1 MTDRGQELTGAPSAA
16 QRDGARW
23 RVDPAWTAWVVVLAL
38 VTLGM
43 LGVRARLDKAHVALV
58 YLLVVLGGSAQR
70 GRMLGLLLSALAF
83 AAFNYFFVRPFYT
96 LAVADPLDWLALVVF
111 LAASAVATHLLA
123 RAQAARERLVREA
136 DRAEAL
142 READRLKD
150 ALLASVSHDLRT
162 PLTTIKALAH
172 ELAADGDERAL
183 VIAEETDRLTRFV
196 TDLLDLSR
204 LEGGGLRI
212 SPELVA
218 ADDVAGALL
227 QRLSGVPGTDRV
239 RVALDT
245 RYPLLVGRF
254 DFVHTLR
261 IVVNLTENALKYA
274 PADSTVD
281 VTITRSGAHLVLEVS
296 DRGPGVPDQE
306 RDRIFAPFYRPPGT
320 PPDVAGAGL
329 GLSIARRLAEAQG
342 GSLTVEPRPGGGST
356 FRLCVPAADL
366 GDGGLAI
373 PP

>member
-1 MTDRGQELTGAPSAA
+1 
-16 QRDGARW
+16 
-23 RVDPAWTAWVVVLAL
+23 VLAL

-83 AAFNYFFVRPFYT
+83 AVFNYFFVPPFYT

-111 LAASAVATHLLA
+111 LAASTVATHLLA

-172 ELAADGDERAL
+172 ELAAEGDERAL

-204 LEGGGLRI
+204 LEGGGLRV

-227 QRLSGVPGTDRV
+227 QRLSGVPGNDRV

-245 RYPLLVGRF
+245 RYPLLVGRL

-261 IVVNLTENALKYA
+261 IVVNLVENALKYA
-274 PADSTVD
+274 LKHAQADSTVD

-296 DRGPGVPDQE
+296 DRGPGVPDGE
-306 RDRIFAPFYRPPGT
+306 RDRIFTPFYRPPGT

-356 FRLCVPAADL
+356 FRLRVPAADL
-366 GDGGLAI
+366 GDAGLEI